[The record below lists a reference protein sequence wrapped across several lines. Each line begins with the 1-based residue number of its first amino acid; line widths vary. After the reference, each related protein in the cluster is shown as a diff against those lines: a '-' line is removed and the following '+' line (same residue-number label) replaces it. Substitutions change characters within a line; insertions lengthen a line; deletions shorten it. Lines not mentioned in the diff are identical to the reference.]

1 MATYTN
7 PAPGRV
13 SSAFTPARR
22 HPVTGKVQP
31 HEGTDVANA
40 TGTPVAAVHDG
51 VVTRSETLSAA
62 YDHLQWVWVAGDGVE
77 TRYLHLSRRD
87 VRVGARVRA
96 GDRLGLMGA
105 SGRVT
110 GPHLHLEVHVGGRA
124 IDPVQWLVE
133 RGVTLG
139 VDPAPGDPIPLPKHL
154 PEDTMIRTTRK
165 RTKNVPLPLK
175 KWKTVP
181 LNNNGDL
188 SAVTSPG
195 RATITSY
202 VALSGVPKGAEVQ
215 LRSVVVETD
224 AKGASA
230 KTISRGPIVE
240 VLGSG
245 GQTFGQIVAPVDVP
259 EVHGSRQRRARL
271 EIYATTPGVTLTSV
285 TTITDQI
292 PA

>member
-7 PAPGRV
+7 PARGRI
-13 SSAFTPARR
+13 SSAFNPKRK
-22 HPVTGKVQP
+22 HPVTGLIAP
-31 HEGTDVANA
+31 HEGADVAGP
-40 TGTPVAAVHDG
+40 TGTPVLAAHDG

-87 VRVGARVRA
+87 VRVGTRVRA

-105 SGRVT
+105 TGRVT
-110 GPHLHLEVHVGGRA
+110 GPHLHLEVHVDGRA
-124 IDPVQWLVE
+124 IDPVPWLAA

-139 VDPAPGDPIPLPKHL
+139 VDPVAGDPIPLPNRL

-165 RTKNVPLPLK
+165 RTKPFSLPLK

-181 LNNNGDL
+181 LNNGGDL

-202 VALSGVPKGAEVQ
+202 VALTGLPKGAEVQ

-240 VLGSG
+240 VIGSG
-245 GQTFGQIVAPVDVP
+245 GATFGQIVAPVDVP

-285 TTITDQI
+285 TTITDHI